1 MAVSRQRPMCSSMAQ
16 RKRETKYMINPY
28 DDHPDMEPV
37 KKKCNNILT
46 LEQVRDTINKQCEEI
61 LSSPDRVWGFTRDH
75 IVEYFEEVL
84 EELEKKCQTHS

>member
-1 MAVSRQRPMCSSMAQ
+1 
-16 RKRETKYMINPY
+16 MINPY

-37 KKKCNNILT
+37 NKKCNNILT

-61 LSSPDRVWGFTRDH
+61 LNSPDRVWGFTRDH

-84 EELEKKCQTHS
+84 EELEEKCQTHS

>member
-1 MAVSRQRPMCSSMAQ
+1 V
-16 RKRETKYMINPY
+16 INPY
-28 DDHPDMEPV
+28 DDHPEAEPV
-37 KKKCNNILT
+37 EKKSNNILT

-61 LSSPDRVWGFTRDH
+61 LSSPDRVWGFTRDN

>member
-1 MAVSRQRPMCSSMAQ
+1 
-16 RKRETKYMINPY
+16 MINPY
-28 DDHPDMEPV
+28 DDHPELEPAE
-37 KKKCNNILT
+37 KKSNNILT

-61 LSSPDRVWGFTRDH
+61 LSSPDRVWGFTRDN

>member
-1 MAVSRQRPMCSSMAQ
+1 
-16 RKRETKYMINPY
+16 MINPY
-28 DDHPDMEPV
+28 DDHPEAEPV
-37 KKKCNNILT
+37 EKKSNNILT

-61 LSSPDRVWGFTRDH
+61 LSSPDRVWGFTRDN